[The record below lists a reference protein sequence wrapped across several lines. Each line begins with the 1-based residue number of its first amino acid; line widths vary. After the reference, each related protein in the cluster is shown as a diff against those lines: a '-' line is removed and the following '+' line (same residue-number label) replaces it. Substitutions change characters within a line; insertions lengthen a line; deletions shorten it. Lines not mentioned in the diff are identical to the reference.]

1 MKPGASLAWEL
12 NNLVFS
18 NSDSTKL
25 PGSFSFPFEFPNTQR
40 NQQLLGYPSRI
51 DNADTFLVDGAIE
64 FTFDASVLFR
74 GTLRLISASSQSVR
88 ASVIV
93 NPLSTLKTVPL
104 NTLDMGGD
112 RTFASE
118 AALLSHAKDTTTD
131 PLDYDYIFFPV
142 YNLAFLDHET
152 SEKQRWMNWYNA
164 ETPAFEPS
172 TDAPGFMPFVRL
184 EYVLEQMFAE
194 EAYTFVN
201 AWQTTD
207 ELRNIVLYN
216 HKSLF
221 NDGALETTFDL
232 QSHVPKDKSTDVLRK
247 IMGLFCLGLFY
258 NPWAKVLR
266 LVPLRDL
273 ITKAPAHNWTA
284 KLVSEMVIRHD
295 HSDVPEIFQYEPLE
309 DDAIVERYTKK
320 NRPDTIIDT
329 VDNMA
334 LLDATIIGGVYYV
347 KSEHSYWLRFIGGG
361 GSPRGFLWSDF
372 LPAPSEAGSPV
383 FESDLQPLYDIQVP
397 FIHGKATA
405 DSWMLRAPV
414 IEQSGTITYDWT
426 PSGGSPETYEQT
438 NDNPLRLTI
447 YRGLKSG
454 SPYAGYSDYDIPFAS
469 ASPYRP
475 GAGTLGEVSL
485 RWEGTYGLYEKWW
498 KGWNNMQRTG
508 KTVSA
513 SLLLTIPDLL
523 NFSFDQKVRI
533 QNQDFLITKIR
544 VNLTPAG
551 LAPVEVEMVSV
562 I

>member
-1 MKPGASLAWEL
+1 MP
-12 NNLVFS
+12 
-18 NSDSTKL
+18 
-25 PGSFSFPFEFPNTQR
+25 TQ
-40 NQQLLGYPSRI
+40 
-51 DNADTFLVDGAIE
+51 FLVDGAIE

-347 KSEHSYWLRFIGGG
+347 TSEHSYWLRFIGGG